1 MFPAIDGRMSQPE
14 YFRLIRDAEAGWG
27 REVRGI
33 LLGAILTALIETD
46 TQQAILTHSAQRKS
60 TPKALRH
67 DISEMLN
74 EFCRMRGVSYH
85 ADPGSPMLNVACRP
99 LR

>member
-14 YFRLIRDAEAGWG
+14 YFRLIRDTEAGR
-27 REVRGI
+27 REVRPI
-33 LLGAILTALIETD
+33 LLGAIFTALIETD

-74 EFCRMRGVSYH
+74 EFCQDRE
-85 ADPGSPMLNVACRP
+85 A
-99 LR
+99 